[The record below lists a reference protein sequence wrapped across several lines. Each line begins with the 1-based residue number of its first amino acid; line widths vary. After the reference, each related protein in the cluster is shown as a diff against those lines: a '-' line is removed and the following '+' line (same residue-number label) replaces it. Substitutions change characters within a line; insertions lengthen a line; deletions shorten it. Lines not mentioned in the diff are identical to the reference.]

1 MSRSARL
8 SFTLSTAAT
17 VMLLTSVA
25 FGQGAVP
32 SSGEKPA
39 VLPEV
44 VISATRTERSV
55 TDLPV
60 SATVITREEIIN
72 SAGHSAE
79 EVLRGV
85 ASVQLQ
91 PDNSDVVFP
100 LNPSIAIRGIGVGD
114 TATRALVLVDG
125 IPINGGF
132 FGNVFWNR
140 IPKENLE
147 RIEIVR
153 GASSSLYGSY
163 AMGGVVN
170 FVTRV
175 PTQREGQVEGQVGQ
189 NQTYQGNVR
198 YSDVLAN
205 KALAL
210 GFNGNYYESQG
221 YFRLPEAQR
230 TPVEERLGGRLYNLQ
245 GRSDVTLS
253 DAVKGFVR
261 LGYNNQERF
270 GGFQNQQADSAIVDV
285 ATGLDINVGS
295 PGLVN
300 LRAFYVNEDFDTDN
314 VNVPDPFTS
323 FVSNR
328 HHTTSNDYGLS
339 AQWSRGFGRLVSR
352 VTAGVDFRRIDG
364 KDDQDIFNAPDTPLC
379 LQRRSARARRPPW
392 ASSVR

>member
-1 MSRSARL
+1 MSTSARL
-8 SFTLSTAAT
+8 SFAVGTAVT

-25 FGQGAVP
+25 FGQGIAP
-32 SSGEKPA
+32 SAGEKPA

-79 EVLRGV
+79 EVLRGI

-163 AMGGVVN
+163 AMGGAVN
-170 FVTRV
+170 FVTRA
-175 PTQREGQVEGQVGQ
+175 PTQRE
-189 NQTYQGNVR
+189 
-198 YSDVLAN
+198 A
-205 KALAL
+205 
-210 GFNGNYYESQG
+210 
-221 YFRLPEAQR
+221 
-230 TPVEERLGGRLYNLQ
+230 
-245 GRSDVTLS
+245 RS
-253 DAVKGFVR
+253 
-261 LGYNNQERF
+261 
-270 GGFQNQQADSAIVDV
+270 
-285 ATGLDINVGS
+285 GL
-295 PGLVN
+295 
-300 LRAFYVNEDFDTDN
+300 
-314 VNVPDPFTS
+314 
-323 FVSNR
+323 
-328 HHTTSNDYGLS
+328 
-339 AQWSRGFGRLVSR
+339 
-352 VTAGVDFRRIDG
+352 
-364 KDDQDIFNAPDTPLC
+364 
-379 LQRRSARARRPPW
+379 RRPERHL
-392 ASSVR
+392 SG